1 MKVVKFVIGTIIFTL
16 VLGNAS
22 ISLGSQIEGWVSLQ
36 YAKQYHSDI
45 RVMALATSITEEFG
59 AACFA
64 ALHDYYGRHHDFS
77 HLTILRDSPLMTWE
91 GFRRMDAALI
101 ENVIH
106 VKAGATLDLVHEI
119 RHAIHQQHMGTEF
132 YVVYAEAHT
141 LPHTAGYFFEQQALV
156 AERGFRMNYGP
167 VCKDRTER
175 PRSLRLE
182 RTRDVTDGYDPRTL
196 PKHLNDTPRVL
207 ITKYRGPDSQG
218 NMLPR

>member
-1 MKVVKFVIGTIIFTL
+1 MKVVKFVIGAIVFTL
-16 VLGNAS
+16 VIGNAPTVLGN
-22 ISLGSQIEGWVSLQ
+22 QIEGWVSLQ

-59 AACFA
+59 AACFT
-64 ALHDYYGRHHDFS
+64 ALHDYYGWQHDFS

-119 RHAIHQQHMGTEF
+119 RHAIHQQRMGTEF
-132 YVVYAEAHT
+132 YVFYAEAHT

-167 VCKDRTER
+167 VCADLAER

-182 RTRDVTDGYDPRTL
+182 RTRDVTNGSDPGML
-196 PKHLNDTPRVL
+196 PKHPNDTSRVL
-207 ITKYRGPDSQG
+207 ITKHRGPDSQG
-218 NMLPR
+218 NIFQR